1 MNSPLDSRWSP
12 HRLTPAQWDEE
23 QSRKRKAEKHSGWG
37 PWLRLPSS
45 ERLAGHLHPWV
56 PSEER
61 TRLGMTVCPARHQ
74 LTLSMCHK
82 SLLPGS
88 HRKPSVSE
96 AKKPPPPPFPSL
108 SKTSRSL
115 LLSQFFCGQ
124 GPSLGGF
131 VFNFHLPDLFSHK
144 IQKRGEMK
152 TYEIQASI
160 CFVKLL

>member
-1 MNSPLDSRWSP
+1 MPVTKQQKETKQIGWVPTNSPP
-12 HRLTPAQWDEE
+12 GFHRLTPAQWDEE
-23 QSRKRKAEKHSGWG
+23 QSSKRKLEKHSGWG
-37 PWLRLPSS
+37 PRLLLPSS
-45 ERLAGHLHPWV
+45 ERLANHLHPWV
-56 PSEER
+56 PSVQWR
-61 TRLGMTVCPARHQ
+61 GPIRDDSGP
-74 LTLSMCHK
+74 SMCRK

-96 AKKPPPPPFPSL
+96 AKKSPPPPSPSL

-144 IQKRGEMK
+144 I
-152 TYEIQASI
+152 
-160 CFVKLL
+160 